1 MDTKKLLS
9 IMAARNISMYR
20 LAKLLG
26 TSNST
31 ISDIVSRRNRNPR
44 IDTVARIASALDVCV
59 DDLLE
64 DRYRKGHKSR
74 KSWKGE
80 EK

>member
-9 IMAARNISMYR
+9 IMAERNISMYR

-26 TSNST
+26 TSSST

-44 IDTVARIASALDVCV
+44 IDTVARIASALDVSV
-59 DDLLE
+59 DELLLDE
-64 DRYRKGHKSR
+64 YMVDSFF
-74 KSWKGE
+74 
-80 EK
+80 

>member
-9 IMAARNISMYR
+9 IMAERNISMYR

-26 TSNST
+26 TSSST

-44 IDTVARIASALDVCV
+44 IDTVARIASALDVSV
-59 DDLLE
+59 DELLLDE
-64 DRYRKGHKSR
+64 YKKNDSMKINRST
-74 KSWKGE
+74 
-80 EK
+80 

>member
-9 IMAARNISMYR
+9 IMAERNISMYR

-26 TSNST
+26 TSSST

-44 IDTVARIASALDVCV
+44 IDTVARIASALDVSV
-59 DDLLE
+59 DELLLDE
-64 DRYRKGHKSR
+64 YKKTIA
-74 KSWKGE
+74 
-80 EK
+80 

>member
-26 TSNST
+26 TSSST

-44 IDTVARIASALDVCV
+44 IDTVARIASALDVSV
-59 DDLLE
+59 DELLLDE
-64 DRYRKGHKSR
+64 YKKNDSMKINRST
-74 KSWKGE
+74 
-80 EK
+80 